1 MQVVGDELDQMS
13 EQTVALEHVTQVVA
27 QGSGEQHHHVHLE
40 QQLELHVEGALDNT
54 VPEVRAEY
62 FQMNY

>member
-13 EQTVALEHVTQVVA
+13 EQTVALE
-27 QGSGEQHHHVHLE
+27 EQHHHVYPE
-40 QQLELHVEGALDNT
+40 QQLELHVEGALNNT

-62 FQMNY
+62 FQMNH